1 MALTRLGRSITITAA
16 TDDIAAGEYFF
27 ISGMT
32 LQLTGGVA
40 GERLLVTDAGGSI
53 LADYLV
59 ADTSDNADLWNGRA
73 PMYANGISVVNFPTG
88 TAVLTIFLE

>member
-1 MALTRLGRSITITAA
+1 MAVTSKGRSITMTADA
-16 TDDIAAGEYFF
+16 DTVAGVFF

-32 LQLTGGVA
+32 FQVAGGVA
-40 GERLLVTDAGGSI
+40 GERLLVTDTGGSI

-59 ADTSDNADLWNGRA
+59 TDTTADNADLWNGRE
-73 PMYANGISVVNFPTG
+73 PMHAHGILVETFPTG

>member
-1 MALTRLGRSITITAA
+1 VAVTSKGRSITMTADA
-16 TDDIAAGEYFF
+16 DTVAGVFF

-32 LQLTGGVA
+32 FQVAGGVA
-40 GERLLVTDAGGSI
+40 GERLLVTDTGGSI

-59 ADTSDNADLWNGRA
+59 TDTTADNADLWNGRE
-73 PMYANGISVVNFPTG
+73 PMHANGILVETFPTG